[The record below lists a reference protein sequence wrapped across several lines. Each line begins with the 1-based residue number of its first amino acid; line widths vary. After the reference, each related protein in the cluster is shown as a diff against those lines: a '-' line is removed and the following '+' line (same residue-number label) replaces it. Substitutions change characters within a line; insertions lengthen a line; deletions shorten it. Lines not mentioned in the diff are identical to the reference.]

1 MTAFPH
7 VGFVGLGAMGIG
19 MATHLVK
26 SGYSVS
32 GFDMNPATIST
43 LASTGGAAAIS
54 PIAAATA
61 AEILIIMVATADQCN
76 SVLFDTTTSTAENAV
91 RALPKDATI
100 ILCSTVPPGYPADA
114 LERVRHERPDV
125 QFLDCPVSGG
135 TVRAGKGDLVILASG
150 DPSTLQSDNVKEVLN
165 TMASSLHVVPGGL
178 GAANK
183 VKLINQQLAGIHIAA
198 TAEAMALGTVLGVD
212 LQGLYDAV
220 VKSDAWSW
228 MFENRGVH
236 IVKEDWTPHS
246 ALDIF
251 VKDMVS

>member
-1 MTAFPH
+1 MPALPH
-7 VGFVGLGAMGIG
+7 IGFVGLGAMGIG
-19 MATHLVK
+19 MATYLVK

-32 GFDMNPATIST
+32 GFDMNPAATSS
-43 LASTGGAAAIS
+43 LASAGGTAAIS
-54 PIAAATA
+54 PVAAATA
-61 AEILIIMVATADQCN
+61 ADVFIIMVATADQCN
-76 SVLFDTTTSTAENAV
+76 SVLFETATGTADSAV
-91 RALPKDATI
+91 KALPKNAII
-100 ILCSTVPPGYPADA
+100 ILCSTVPPGYPAEA

-150 DPSTLQSDNVKEVLN
+150 DSSTLQSNKVKAVLD
-165 TMASSLHVVPGGL
+165 TMASSLHVIPGGL

-198 TAEAMALGTVLGVD
+198 TAEAMALGAVLGMD
-212 LQGLYDAV
+212 MQALHDAV

-228 MFENRGVH
+228 MFENRGMH